1 MGGQHNKMKITPTTL
16 SINQLLGSSNEQF
29 VIPAYQR
36 RYSWG
41 EKQWSDL
48 FNDIKLLGQQDT
60 HLLGTI
66 LCLTSNYAV
75 GINQLEL
82 VDGQQRTTT
91 LTILLKALSDKFK
104 ELEQEEVFKEI
115 NSLLYC
121 KGLDRVL
128 KRKVILGDLD
138 NPDYEKFM
146 KSEELESIE
155 NERFIEAYEYFIEKL
170 NDLTLAELLEHHYK
184 LVSNTYTIRLD
195 VANAKDAYK
204 LFETIN
210 NRGLNLSPTDIIKNF
225 LLGHSSLISDN
236 NLENVK
242 GYWTE
247 LIINLDGIRTD
258 DFFRQYLSSVLKRKI
273 TGSNII
279 DEFKKHYFESVIE
292 AENLQEFSQFEHTI
306 AEENEEEVEDSN
318 DVEEMENI
326 SRNQKNKKISII
338 EFARSLR
345 DTSKI
350 YGQLRKQTFAD
361 VKINRHL
368 NNLTKIK
375 SFPSYIFLL
384 DLFQRELDTSKT
396 IKILKLI
403 ETFMLRRHIC
413 EYRTGE
419 LDAIFSNLTTV
430 ENDGIV
436 ENVKQKLLK
445 HLPSD
450 NEFEG
455 RFNRHNFKGN
465 ENRAK
470 YVLETFE
477 YDLIADQG
485 EYVLTTGG
493 DLHLEHIIPQKI
505 TTKKSKEEFGDWELY
520 LGNDAIELH
529 KQYVNRIGN
538 FTLLAKKLN
547 IIASNNPFESKQKE
561 YRKSNIQ
568 LTKLLTAYDEF
579 KIQQV
584 KERSAQ
590 FAKKAV
596 QLWRF

>member
-1 MGGQHNKMKITPTTL
+1 MKGEEKMKITPTTL

-41 EKQWSDL
+41 VKQWSDL
-48 FNDIKLLGQQDT
+48 FYDIKLLSQQDT

-104 ELEQEEVFKEI
+104 ELKQEEVYKEI
-115 NSLLYC
+115 DALLFC

-146 KSEELESIE
+146 KNEELESIK
-155 NERFIEAYEYFIEKL
+155 NEKFMEAYEYFIGKL
-170 NDLTLAELLEHHYK
+170 NEFTLTELLEYHFK

-225 LLGHSSLISDN
+225 LLGHSSLINDST
-236 NLENVK
+236 LEKVK
-242 GYWTE
+242 SYWTE
-247 LIINLDGIRTD
+247 LIINLDGIKAD
-258 DFFRQYLSSVLKRKI
+258 DFFRQYLSSILKRKI

-279 DEFKKHYFESVIE
+279 EEFKKYYFDLVIE
-292 AENLQEFSQFEHTI
+292 AESLQEFSQFERP
-306 AEENEEEVEDSN
+306 ALEENDEDEVEEVQVVEATED
-318 DVEEMENI
+318 I
-326 SRNQKNKKISII
+326 HGKYTKISII
-338 EFARSLR
+338 EFAKRLR
-345 DTSKI
+345 DISKV
-350 YGQLRKQTFAD
+350 YGQIRNQSFPEAK
-361 VKINRHL
+361 VNRHL

-384 DLFQRELDTSKT
+384 DLFQRKLETSKT

-419 LDAIFSNLTTV
+419 LDTIFSNLTTV
-430 ENDGIV
+430 EDDGIV
-436 ENVKQKLLK
+436 ESVKDMLSK

-450 NEFEG
+450 NEFKDG
-455 RFNRHNFKGN
+455 FYRHNFKGN

-470 YVLETFE
+470 YVLEIFE
-477 YDLIADQG
+477 YDLIGDQG
-485 EYVLTTGG
+485 EYVLTSGE

-520 LGNDAIELH
+520 LGNNAIELH

-547 IIASNNPFESKQKE
+547 IVASNNPFESKQKE
-561 YRKSNIQ
+561 YQKSNIQ
-568 LTKLLTAYDEF
+568 LTKLLVDFDEF

-584 KERSAQ
+584 KERSEQ
-590 FAKKAV
+590 FANKAV

>member
-1 MGGQHNKMKITPTTL
+1 MKITPTTL

-41 EKQWSDL
+41 VKQWSDL
-48 FNDIKLLGQQDT
+48 FNDIKLLSQQDT

-104 ELEQEEVFKEI
+104 ELRQEEVHKEI
-115 NSLLYC
+115 DALLFC

-146 KSEELESIE
+146 KNDELESIK
-155 NERFIEAYEYFIEKL
+155 NEKFIEAYEYFIGKL
-170 NDLTLAELLEHHYK
+170 NEFTQTELLEYHYK

-225 LLGHSSLISDN
+225 LLGHSSLLSDYT
-236 NLENVK
+236 LEKVK
-242 GYWTE
+242 SYWTE
-247 LIINLDGIRTD
+247 LIINLDGIKTD
-258 DFFRQYLSSVLKRKI
+258 DFFRQYLSSILKRKI

-279 DEFKKHYFESVIE
+279 EEFKKHYLESVIE
-292 AENLQEFSQFEHTI
+292 AESLQEFSQFERPI
-306 AEENEEEVEDSN
+306 LEGNEEEEIEEVHIVEATED
-318 DVEEMENI
+318 I
-326 SRNQKNKKISII
+326 SLDPIKISII
-338 EFARSLR
+338 DFAKRLR
-345 DTSKI
+345 DTSKV
-350 YGQLRKQTFAD
+350 YGQIRNQSFPD
-361 VKINRHL
+361 VKVNRHL

-384 DLFQRELDTSKT
+384 DLFQRKLEYSKS

-419 LDAIFSNLTTV
+419 LDTIFSNLTTV
-430 ENDGIV
+430 EDDRIV
-436 ENVKQKLLK
+436 ESVKERLSK

-450 NEFEG
+450 NEFKDK
-455 RFNRHNFKGN
+455 FDRHNFKGN

-470 YVLETFE
+470 YVLEIFE
-477 YDLIADQG
+477 YNLIGDQG
-485 EYVLTTGG
+485 EYILTSGG

-520 LGNDAIELH
+520 LGNNAIDLH

-538 FTLLAKKLN
+538 LTLLAKRLN

-561 YRKSNIQ
+561 YQKSNIQ
-568 LTKLLTAYDEF
+568 LTKLLAESDEF

-584 KERSAQ
+584 KERSEQ
-590 FAKKAV
+590 FANIAV